1 MKKSLI
7 FIMIVLMAFAF
18 MSCKQPEP
26 ENTEPVSKE
35 QGQENLYQQGAS
47 GSGKSIDHT
56 GFRIAVTV
64 TENADA
70 TTFEIGG
77 KNDIYWIKP
86 DGYSSAMFLKIKGK
100 TSYTYHYTGSSY
112 IGVALEGTTIKDYI
126 FNAADTLLYVA
137 DGLTSQMVKGADD
150 TVSGRACA
158 TYTLVLPYEPQP
170 GTAGQMNLKI
180 WVDKEFGFTMKIA
193 YTDKTSGKT
202 VDSFGYEITK
212 LELKNATTPDGYTA
226 VAAL

>member
-64 TENADA
+64 TQDSDE

-77 KNDIYWIKP
+77 KNDIYWITP
-86 DGYSSAMFLKIKGK
+86 DES
-100 TSYTYHYTGSSY
+100 
-112 IGVALEGTTIKDYI
+112 TTIFVKAKDKHNYIYASPYALGVELPGQTIKNYI
-126 FNAADTLLYVA
+126 FAAAESLLYVA

-150 TVSGRACA
+150 TVGGRACA
-158 TYTLVLPYEPQP
+158 TYTLVMDYEPTP
-170 GTAGQMNLKI
+170 GTPGQMNLKI
-180 WVDKEFGFTMKIA
+180 WVDKEFGFTMKIT
-193 YTDKTSGKT
+193 YTDKSSGKT
-202 VDSFGYEITK
+202 VGSFGYEITK

>member
-64 TENADA
+64 TQDSDD

-77 KNDIYWIKP
+77 KNDIYWIKL
-86 DGYSSAMFLKIKGK
+86 DGSENAIFVKSKDKTNYMYS
-100 TSYTYHYTGSSY
+100 YVGSSY
-112 IGVALEGTTIKDYI
+112 IAAPLGATTIKNYI
-126 FNAADTLLYVA
+126 FNAAESLLYVA

-150 TVSGRACA
+150 TVGGRACA
-158 TYTLVLPYEPQP
+158 TYTLVMPYEPTP

-180 WVDKEFGFTMKIA
+180 WVDKEFGFTMKIT

-202 VDSFGYEITK
+202 VDSFSYEITK

>member
-7 FIMIVLMAFAF
+7 FIMIVLMVFVFAA
-18 MSCKQPEP
+18 CKQPEP

-64 TENADA
+64 TQDSDD

-77 KNDIYWIKP
+77 KNDIYWIKL
-86 DGYSSAMFLKIKGK
+86 DGSEHAVFVKAKDKHNFLYSSPYAL
-100 TSYTYHYTGSSY
+100 
-112 IGVALEGTTIKDYI
+112 GVELPGTTIKNYI
-126 FNAADTLLYVA
+126 FSAAESLLYVA

-150 TVSGRACA
+150 TVGGRACA
-158 TYTLVLPYEPQP
+158 TYTLVMPYEPTP

-180 WVDKEFGFTMKIA
+180 WVDKEFGFTMKIT
-193 YTDKTSGKT
+193 YTDKNSGKT
-202 VDSFGYEITK
+202 VGSFGYEITK